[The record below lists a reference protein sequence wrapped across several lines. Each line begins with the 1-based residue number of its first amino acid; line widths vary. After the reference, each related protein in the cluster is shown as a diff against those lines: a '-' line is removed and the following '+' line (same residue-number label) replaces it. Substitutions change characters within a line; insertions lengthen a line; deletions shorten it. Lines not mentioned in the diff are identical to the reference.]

1 MSGDALI
8 ALVGVGFGAVVTYL
22 ARLFLELRRER
33 AETRAG
39 FRLVRSDLADAGR
52 AVEDALAKEVWPTG
66 TRKTWL
72 DTWRQYRPGLAS
84 YLTELEFRK
93 VARAYARMDELES
106 GLNAPRNDWDKS
118 FTIPAGD
125 EHMNLDVAEKE
136 KDLKRRRRDARFLA
150 DMQDLIRP
158 ALQTL
163 EACPEPSL
171 HLWSRHRRS
180 SANTASD

>member
-1 MSGDALI
+1 MSGDAFI

-33 AETRAG
+33 GETRAG

-52 AVEDALAKEVWPTG
+52 AVQDALAKEVWPTG

-84 YLTELEFRK
+84 YLTEQEFRE
-93 VARAYARMDELES
+93 VARPYARMDELES
-106 GLNAPRNDWDKS
+106 GFNAPRNERDRS

-125 EHMNLDVAEKE
+125 EHKDLEVGDKE
-136 KDLKRRRRDARFLA
+136 KDLKRRRRDARFLQE
-150 DMQDLIRP
+150 MHNLITP
-158 ALQTL
+158 ALTTL

-171 HLWSRHRRS
+171 HLWSRSPYR
-180 SANTASD
+180 